1 MRCPA
6 VGARRRLGPRR
17 IFRGMAMADGD
28 VRGFVRG
35 DMTGVRAAF
44 EQNFTDGAEV
54 GACFCATVDG
64 ETVADLLGGYA
75 DAARTRV
82 WQRDTIVN
90 VYSTTKTMAAPTAPL
105 IADRRPLDCAAPAAR
120 YWPQL

>member
-1 MRCPA
+1 
-6 VGARRRLGPRR
+6 
-17 IFRGMAMADGD
+17 MAMADGD

-35 DMTGVRAAF
+35 DMAGVRAAF
-44 EQNFTDGAEV
+44 EKNFTDGAEV

-82 WQRDTIVN
+82 W
-90 VYSTTKTMAAPTAPL
+90 
-105 IADRRPLDCAAPAAR
+105 
-120 YWPQL
+120 